1 MAGAG
6 MAGAGMAGAGI
17 SIWACAGA
25 LKSSE
30 ATMANVVTLV
40 TIRQRTSLT
49 VDSTA
54 TSSRL

>member
-1 MAGAG
+1 MAF
-6 MAGAGMAGAGI
+6 
-17 SIWACAGA
+17 AGA

-30 ATMANVVTLV
+30 ATMASVVTLV
-40 TIRQRTSLT
+40 TIRQRMSLT